1 MLKKIDRYILFKFLS
16 TFFFCLLLMTAI
28 VVVVDVSEHTDDFV
42 KSKLPASRIITDFYF
57 GFIPRIDAM
66 LFPLFTF
73 IAVIFFTS
81 KMATRSE
88 VVAILSSGV
97 SFRRFLVPY
106 LVGGL
111 FLATIL
117 WFGYQYVVP
126 KANKKWGD
134 FEAKYIDPNFGSTP
148 NGSNTYKQHLYFR
161 NDSNTYIGIRG
172 YDTISRTG
180 NGFFVQ
186 RFANNKLLYNLR
198 ADNFNW
204 DTAARKWKLDNVLE
218 RSINGIAEDVKHS
231 PTLLMTYNF
240 KPLDLRRDEYMK
252 DQMPTPE
259 LNRFI
264 KQEKIRGSEG
274 LSALLVERYNR
285 DAIPASVLILTV
297 IGAVLASRKVRGGSG
312 LHLALGVVISV
323 LYILFSRFT
332 IVFAT
337 KGSFTPFLAA
347 WTPNIVFGIL
357 AFYLYK
363 KAPK

>member
-1 MLKKIDRYILFKFLS
+1 MFKKIDRYILSKYLS
-16 TFFFCLLLMTAI
+16 TFFFCILLMTAI
-28 VVVVDVSEHTDDFV
+28 VVVVDISEKTDDFV
-42 KSKLPASRIITDFYF
+42 KSKLPASRIITDYYF

-66 LFPLFTF
+66 LFPLFVF

-81 KMATRSE
+81 KMASRSE

-97 SFRRFLVPY
+97 SFKRFLLPY
-106 LVGGL
+106 IMGGL
-111 FLATIL
+111 FLSVLL

-126 KANKKWGD
+126 RANKKWGD
-134 FEAKYIDPNFGSTP
+134 FEAKYIDPNFGSV

-161 NDSNTYIGIRG
+161 NDSNTYIGIRA
-172 YDTISRTG
+172 YDTISKTG

-198 ADNFNW
+198 ADNFSW
-204 DTAARKWKLDNVLE
+204 DTATRKWKLDNVME
-218 RSINGIAEDVKHS
+218 RSINGITEDVKHS
-231 PTLLMTYNF
+231 VSMTMNYNF
-240 KPLDLRRDEYMK
+240 KPLDLRRDEYLK
-252 DQMPTPE
+252 DQMPTPA
-259 LNRFI
+259 LNEYI
-264 KQEKIRGSEG
+264 KIERLRGSEG
-274 LSALLVERYNR
+274 LSTLLVERYNR
-285 DAIPASVLILTV
+285 DAIPVSVLILTI

-312 LHLALGVVISV
+312 LHLALGVIISV

-337 KGSFTPFLAA
+337 KGNLTPFLAA
-347 WTPNIVFGIL
+347 WTPNFIFGLL